1 MCDYCDCRSHPEIA
15 ALAEDHERA
24 LAVTAAVRRALGAG
38 DHAAADGL
46 LAELP
51 AMLAP
56 HFDREQRGV
65 FDRLR
70 RTGIGDDYVARFDA
84 DHVELTLL
92 LEQPAS
98 GQRTEHLVALLE
110 DHILREETDMFP
122 AAHQLFAPVDWDA
135 IDELVGRVPPAP
147 TTAAQAEIGEAIFP
161 AADVV
166 R

>member
-24 LAVTAAVRRALGAG
+24 LAVTAAARRALSVG
-38 DHAAADGL
+38 DQAAADGL
-46 LAELP
+46 LSRLP

-84 DHVELTLL
+84 DHVELTALL
-92 LEQPAS
+92 
-98 GQRTEHLVALLE
+98 GQSPSPERTAHLLALLE

-122 AAHQLFAPVDWDA
+122 AAHQLFAPLDWDA
-135 IDELVGRVPPAP
+135 IDELVGRLPPDQAAP
-147 TTAAQAEIGEAIFP
+147 VEVGEAIFP
-161 AADVV
+161 TVDVS